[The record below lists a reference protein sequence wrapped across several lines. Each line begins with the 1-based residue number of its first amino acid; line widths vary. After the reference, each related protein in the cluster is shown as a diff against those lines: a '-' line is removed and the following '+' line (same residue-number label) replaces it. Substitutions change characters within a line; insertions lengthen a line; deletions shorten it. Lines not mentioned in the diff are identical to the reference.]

1 MTAACRSDTQT
12 HKPASE
18 NRRSCTESEL
28 NPRSLVYA
36 GKKPETGNV
45 RRWSACPNPQSIP
58 SRARLRS
65 GRHTVRPGMSLHAM
79 EGSLLHTAADCTQRQ
94 HKCRKKYCAQ
104 SAWRERRSI
113 SCDREQRTWASPSGG
128 ALKPKH
134 TPSTGHCP
142 AAYHNAVRD
151 KVRRPVCRPELSGFG
166 DCAVSAAPGIIKRT
180 PEKRESFFT
189 C

>member
-1 MTAACRSDTQT
+1 M
-12 HKPASE
+12 
-18 NRRSCTESEL
+18 ESGL
-28 NPRSLVYA
+28 NPRSLVYT

-45 RRWSACPNPQSIP
+45 RRRSACPNPQGIP

-94 HKCRKKYCAQ
+94 HKCRKKCCAQ

-113 SCDREQRTWASPSGG
+113 SCDREQRTWASPSGS
-128 ALKPKH
+128 ALKAKH
-134 TPSTGHCP
+134 TPSIGHCP
-142 AAYHNAVRD
+142 EAYYMPSGTKCGALSAVR
-151 KVRRPVCRPELSGFG
+151 RCLASGF
-166 DCAVSAAPGIIKRT
+166 VLYPPAPGIIKRT

-189 C
+189 G